1 VALQGE
7 SRVLRLWKTKPT
19 EVEAPALSLSDRE
32 VEARRAWKE
41 AETALADACLALN
54 RFRLTHPQ
62 HIPIKKIGDATWI
75 QFTPNDPELIRL
87 SSAENRARFDRNAKQ
102 KFWADLY
109 RELHPET
116 RYVAGQRVDHD

>member
-1 VALQGE
+1 MALPGE
-7 SRVLRLWKTKPT
+7 SRVLRLWNTKPT

-75 QFTPNDPELIRL
+75 QFNPGDPELIRL
-87 SSAENRARFDRNAKQ
+87 SSAENHARFDRDAKQ
-102 KFWADLY
+102 KLWADVY
-109 RELHPET
+109 RELHPEEVHIAGVKVT
-116 RYVAGQRVDHD
+116 R